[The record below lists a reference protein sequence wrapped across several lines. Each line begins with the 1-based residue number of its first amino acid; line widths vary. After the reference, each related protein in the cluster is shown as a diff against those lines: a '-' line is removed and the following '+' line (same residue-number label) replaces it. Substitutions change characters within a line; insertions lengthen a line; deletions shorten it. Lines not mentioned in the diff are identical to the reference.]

1 MKKIGK
7 RGKIKVKDGVVYLS
21 LSNPVPMSF
30 FYFCIVSIGS
40 TLAFRLNFINN
51 DLGIGWFSFLP
62 ECLFL
67 TLFYFAMTS
76 GSNAEIITKKRLV
89 VVQSK
94 ILFVSYGKS
103 GTVWP
108 QDAALQ
114 YEIQYDSYKKIT
126 DVCLIAKRNS
136 EGRKNDYIRLI
147 HFSDLDTFKGFQSV
161 FNEHFA
167 AMAIKEWN
175 E

>member
-21 LSNPVPMSF
+21 LSNPVPKTF
-30 FYFCIVSIGS
+30 FYFCIISVGM
-40 TLAFRLNFINN
+40 TLAFRMNLINS
-51 DLGIGWFSFLP
+51 DLHISWFSFLP
-62 ECLFL
+62 EGLFFML
-67 TLFYFAMTS
+67 AYFAITS
-76 GSNAEIITKKRLV
+76 GSKVEIITKKRLV

-94 ILFVSYGKS
+94 FLFVSYGKS

-108 QDAALQ
+108 QDAVLQ
-114 YEIQYDSYKKIT
+114 YEIQYDSYNKIT
-126 DVCLIAKRNS
+126 NVCLIAKRNS
-136 EGRKNDYIRLI
+136 EGRKNDYMRLI

-161 FNEHFA
+161 FNEHFPEIT
-167 AMAIKEWN
+167 IKEWN